1 METEIEIL
9 TGDITQVRVDAI
21 VNAANESLRGGGGV
35 DGAIHRAAGPELL
48 KECWAIGGCPTGE
61 AVITKGYLL
70 PAHHV
75 IHTVGPVWRGGN
87 QGEPELLRACYRNC
101 VRLAEREGLASLA
114 FPSISTGAYGYP
126 LPLATTVA
134 VSEVLATATAALRK
148 VVFVCFDEVAASV
161 YREVLQGGA
170 SAAP

>member
-1 METEIEIL
+1 MDIEIL

-126 LPLATTVA
+126 LRLATTVA
-134 VSEVLATATAALRK
+134 VSEVLAAATAALRK

-161 YREVLQGGA
+161 YREALQSGA